1 MSASEPDHHGS
12 HHADDEIAVD
22 TIVEVMIDPLTGK
35 INTIEEKKP
44 RRLSVEIM
52 NNANTIIA
60 SDQTTT
66 TVNGGGQTSLGS
78 ISATRSGGPV
88 DQGIPDD
95 GFISLPHTPTDMGL
109 LLDPKL
115 KIAANNNT
123 GSSISS
129 TASTNSAST
138 SQLADVGI
146 SLTSSEETLTTS
158 IVANTGGQ
166 NVMKKANSL
175 EACDAGLDL
184 SQSSMSNKNSN
195 RPASVA
201 ASSTTTNTFVRA
213 AREKFSSEKIPN
225 SGTTTSRKMSASG
238 STETT
243 DSSVTTMPLLTNRRQ
258 SSPMIRPSSS

>member
-1 MSASEPDHHGS
+1 
-12 HHADDEIAVD
+12 
-22 TIVEVMIDPLTGK
+22 MIDPLTGK

-60 SDQTTT
+60 SDQTTTTT

-146 SLTSSEETLTTS
+146 SLTSSEETLTTTIAAS
-158 IVANTGGQ
+158 SGSSSCSQ
-166 NVMKKANSL
+166 NLMKKANSL
-175 EACDAGLDL
+175 EACDASSDL
-184 SQSSMSNKNSN
+184 SQSISNNKNNSN
-195 RPASVA
+195 
-201 ASSTTTNTFVRA
+201 
-213 AREKFSSEKIPN
+213 
-225 SGTTTSRKMSASG
+225 
-238 STETT
+238 
-243 DSSVTTMPLLTNRRQ
+243 
-258 SSPMIRPSSS
+258 

>member
-60 SDQTTT
+60 SDQTTTT

-158 IVANTGGQ
+158 IGGQ

-213 AREKFSSEKIPN
+213 AREKFSSEKIP
-225 SGTTTSRKMSASG
+225 SGNTATRKMSASG

-243 DSSVTTMPLLTNRRQ
+243 DSSVTTVPLLTNRRQ

>member
-60 SDQTTT
+60 SDQTTTTT

-158 IVANTGGQ
+158 IGGQ

-184 SQSSMSNKNSN
+184 NQSSMSNKNSN

-225 SGTTTSRKMSASG
+225 SGTTTTRKMSASG

>member
-1 MSASEPDHHGS
+1 MA
-12 HHADDEIAVD
+12 
-22 TIVEVMIDPLTGK
+22 GK

-60 SDQTTT
+60 SDQTTTT

-115 KIAANNNT
+115 KIAAT

-146 SLTSSEETLTTS
+146 SLTSSEETLTTTIAAS
-158 IVANTGGQ
+158 SSGSSSCSQ
-166 NVMKKANSL
+166 NLMKKAN
-175 EACDAGLDL
+175 
-184 SQSSMSNKNSN
+184 
-195 RPASVA
+195 
-201 ASSTTTNTFVRA
+201 
-213 AREKFSSEKIPN
+213 
-225 SGTTTSRKMSASG
+225 
-238 STETT
+238 
-243 DSSVTTMPLLTNRRQ
+243 
-258 SSPMIRPSSS
+258 

>member
-60 SDQTTT
+60 SDQTTTT

-158 IVANTGGQ
+158 IGGQ

-184 SQSSMSNKNSN
+184 NQSSMSNKNSN

-201 ASSTTTNTFVRA
+201 ASSTTTTNTFVRA

-225 SGTTTSRKMSASG
+225 SGTTTTRKMSASG

>member
-60 SDQTTT
+60 SDQTTTTT

-158 IVANTGGQ
+158 IVANTG
-166 NVMKKANSL
+166 VMKKANSL

-225 SGTTTSRKMSASG
+225 SGTTTTRKMSASG

>member
-1 MSASEPDHHGS
+1 MG
-12 HHADDEIAVD
+12 
-22 TIVEVMIDPLTGK
+22 MIDPLTGK

-60 SDQTTT
+60 SDQTTTTT

-158 IVANTGGQ
+158 IAANTGGQ

-175 EACDAGLDL
+175 EACDAGSDL
-184 SQSSMSNKNSN
+184 SQSSLSNKNSN
-195 RPASVA
+195 RPTSVA

-225 SGTTTSRKMSASG
+225 SGTTTRKMSASG

-258 SSPMIRPSSS
+258 SS

>member
-60 SDQTTT
+60 SDQTTTT

-158 IVANTGGQ
+158 IGGQ
-166 NVMKKANSL
+166 NVMKKAT
-175 EACDAGLDL
+175 
-184 SQSSMSNKNSN
+184 
-195 RPASVA
+195 V
-201 ASSTTTNTFVRA
+201 
-213 AREKFSSEKIPN
+213 
-225 SGTTTSRKMSASG
+225 
-238 STETT
+238 
-243 DSSVTTMPLLTNRRQ
+243 
-258 SSPMIRPSSS
+258 

>member
-1 MSASEPDHHGS
+1 MG
-12 HHADDEIAVD
+12 
-22 TIVEVMIDPLTGK
+22 MIDPLTGK

-60 SDQTTT
+60 SDQTTTT

-146 SLTSSEETLTTS
+146 SLTTSEETLTTS
-158 IVANTGGQ
+158 IAANTGGQ

-175 EACDAGLDL
+175 EACDAGSDL
-184 SQSSMSNKNSN
+184 SQSSLSNKNSN
-195 RPASVA
+195 RPTSVA

-225 SGTTTSRKMSASG
+225 SGTTTRKMSASG

-258 SSPMIRPSSS
+258 SS